1 MLLENERKKVIE
13 IALEVQKQR
22 LVALTFGN
30 FSVRDAKTG
39 YICVTPSGMKYEEL
53 VPDDIVVVD
62 ENCNIIDG
70 KRKPSIEAGMHC
82 SVYRKRADVNGI
94 VHTHSPWATAWACCN
109 QEIPCILA
117 ELAGLVGGPVRC
129 APYRPMGT
137 NELAEVTAES
147 LKNDDAILMAKHGAL
162 SVGANIDIALNNAIV
177 VEEAA
182 KIAIGAKIIG
192 NISPLS
198 DEVCKE
204 ARQSIIEKYGQKNNK
219 SI

>member
-1 MLLENERKKVIE
+1 MLLDIQRKKVIE
-13 IALEVQKQR
+13 IALEVQRQK

-30 FSVRDAKTG
+30 FSLRDNKTG

-53 VPDDIVVVD
+53 LPEDIVVVD

-82 SVYRKRADVNGI
+82 AVYRRRSDVSGV

-109 QEIPCILA
+109 QEIPCLLA

-129 APYRPMGT
+129 APYRPMGSK
-137 NELAEVTAES
+137 ELAEVTAES
-147 LKNDDAILMAKHGAL
+147 LKNDDAILMEKHGAL
-162 SVGANIDIALNNAIV
+162 SVGTNIDIALNNAIV
-177 VEEAA
+177 IEEAA

-192 NISPLS
+192 TLSPLP
-198 DEVCKE
+198 EQVCKE
-204 ARQSIIEKYGQKNNK
+204 ARQSIIEKYGQ
-219 SI
+219 